1 LRKINTMD
9 QSDFESKH
17 NEKFHLRGK
26 STLRNRPKGKKNI
39 LLIGPQTELIS
50 AERSF
55 MAPALGVIRLA
66 GYLNK
71 KGHYAESFE
80 PNLPMLTNEG
90 PFIDEILKKKKWDII
105 GFSILEE
112 TFIHDIKN
120 MQLAEKICPEA
131 IFVAGGIEA
140 QFNYQNVLDKT
151 PCKIVIISEG
161 EKSLLALANG
171 TEIDNIPGIV
181 FKNSSVPL
189 DQHTFDF
196 ATSAIDWE
204 ELPYEKYW
212 DYYLKKYGNKVTTEN
227 MEEIHT
233 VRIFSR
239 NRCPIGC
246 KFCSSTNQIT
256 WGSGA
261 KVPVISASEDTLIH
275 NIKRV
280 VAAHPRVR
288 TIYLTDDDFCIVKKG
303 VIKFCE
309 KIFDEKKQGNIPDNL
324 TFMAFCR
331 ASDASEEMFEWMKK
345 ANFRR
350 LNIGIESFS
359 NKVLEEMNKRC
370 TVEEN
375 HYCLKIAKKI
385 GVGAYCNIIV
395 TTPESTLEDVEAT
408 VNGAYEYT
416 QDPFYHVGVT
426 LGIKPLKGT
435 DYFETFSDFKSRIV
449 KIEKSNSYLK
459 YDDLIYSN
467 DPRVKAL
474 QIRYWNEIDDFMTK
488 ERERKDI
495 RHGNARNLSAIKLT
509 FLKKIIKDIKN
520 NKFSL
525 IDKKYE
531 DQKKDDPYNERQT
544 VDLDI
549 NIEYQPGKKKTKKSK
564 KSRYG
569 SWA

>member
-1 LRKINTMD
+1 MD

-17 NEKFHLRGK
+17 NQRFHLKGK
-26 STLRNRPKGKKNI
+26 STLINSPKGKKNI
-39 LLIGPQTELIS
+39 LLIGPQTELIF

-66 GYLNK
+66 RYLNK

-80 PNLPMLTNEG
+80 PNLPMLTKEG
-90 PFIDEILKKKKWDII
+90 PFLEEVLKSKNWDII

-120 MQLAEKICPEA
+120 MQLAEKICPDA
-131 IFVAGGIEA
+131 IFIAGGIEA

-171 TEIDNIPGIV
+171 EKIDNIPGIV

-196 ATSAIDWE
+196 ATSAIEWE
-204 ELPYEKYW
+204 SLPYEKYW
-212 DYYLKKYGNKVTTEN
+212 DYYLKKYGDKITEEK
-227 MEEIHT
+227 MDEIHT

-239 NRCPIGC
+239 NRCPVGC

-256 WGSGA
+256 WGSGQ

-280 VAAHPRVR
+280 VESHPRVR

-309 KIFDEKKQGNIPDNL
+309 KIINEKNKGNIPKNL

-331 ASDASEEMFEWMKK
+331 ASDATIEMFNWMKK
-345 ANFRR
+345 AGFRR

-359 NKVLEEMNKRC
+359 DKVLVEMNKRC
-370 TVEEN
+370 TAKEN
-375 HYCLKIAKKI
+375 HYCLKIAKEI

-408 VNGAYEYT
+408 VENAYKYT
-416 QDPFYHVGVT
+416 LDPFYHVGVT

-435 DYFETFSDFKSRIV
+435 DYYETFSDFKTRVV
-449 KIEKSNSYLK
+449 KVENSNYHLK
-459 YDDLIYSN
+459 YDDLIFA
-467 DPRVKAL
+467 DDTRVKTL
-474 QIRYWNEIDDFMTK
+474 QLRYWNEVDDFITK
-488 ERERKDI
+488 EIERKDI
-495 RHGNARNLSAIKLT
+495 RHGNARNLSEIKLN
-509 FLKKIIKDIKN
+509 FLRKIISDIKT
-520 NKFSL
+520 NKLSL
-525 IDKKYE
+525 LPDTMKENKA
-531 DQKKDDPYNERQT
+531 DPYNERQT
-544 VDLDI
+544 VDVDI
-549 NIEYQPGKKKTKKSK
+549 EVEYKAKEKNKKNK
-564 KSRYG
+564 KSRYA
-569 SWA
+569 SW

>member
-1 LRKINTMD
+1 MD
-9 QSDFESKH
+9 QSDFETKH
-17 NEKFHLRGK
+17 NEKFHLKGK
-26 STLRNRPKGKKNI
+26 STLENSAKGKKNI
-39 LLIGPQTELIS
+39 LLIGPQTELNS

-55 MAPALGVIRLA
+55 MAPALGVVRLA
-66 GYLNK
+66 GFLNK

-80 PNLPMLTNEG
+80 PNLSMLINEG
-90 PFIDEILKKKKWDII
+90 PFLEEILKSKKWDII

-112 TFIHDIKN
+112 TFVHDIKN
-120 MQLAEKICPEA
+120 MQLAEKICSDA

-171 TEIDNIPGIV
+171 VKIDNIPGIV

-196 ATSAIDWE
+196 ATSAIEWE

-212 DYYLKKYGNKVTTEN
+212 DYYLKKYGNKITEEN
-227 MEEIHT
+227 MDEIHT

-239 NRCPIGC
+239 NRCPVGC

-256 WGSGA
+256 WGSGQ

-309 KIFDEKKQGNIPDNL
+309 KVIHEKETGGIPKRL

-331 ASDASEEMFEWMKK
+331 SGDASEEVFTLMKK

-359 NKVLEEMNKRC
+359 NKVLKEMNKRC
-370 TVEEN
+370 TVKEN
-375 HYCLKIAKKI
+375 HYCLKIAKEI
-385 GVGAYCNIIV
+385 GVGAYCNIII

-408 VNGAYEYT
+408 VNTAYEYT
-416 QDPFYHVGVT
+416 QDPFYHLGVT

-435 DYFETFSDFKSRIV
+435 DYFETFSDFKTRIV
-449 KIEKSNSYLK
+449 KIENSNFYLK
-459 YDDLIYSN
+459 YDDLIYAN
-467 DPRVKAL
+467 DLRVKTL

-488 ERERKDI
+488 EREKKDI
-495 RHGNARNLSAIKLT
+495 RHGNARNLSALKLI
-509 FLKKIIKDIKN
+509 FLKKIIDEIKN
-520 NKFSL
+520 KKLSILSNDVENLNK
-525 IDKKYE
+525 E
-531 DQKKDDPYNERQT
+531 DPYNERQT
-544 VDLDI
+544 VDVDI
-549 NIEYQPGKKKTKKSK
+549 DIEYKANKKKSK

>member
-1 LRKINTMD
+1 MD

>member
-1 LRKINTMD
+1 MDDSIN

-17 NEKFHLRGK
+17 NERFHLKGK
-26 STLRNRPKGKKNI
+26 SSLKNLSNKKKKI
-39 LLIGPQTELIS
+39 LLIGPQTELLS

-71 KGHYAESFE
+71 KGHYAKSFE
-80 PNLPMLTNEG
+80 PNLPMLTNKG
-90 PFIDEILKKKKWDII
+90 PFLEEILKSEKWDII

-120 MQLAEKICPEA
+120 MQLAEKICPDA
-131 IFVAGGIEA
+131 IFIAGGIEA

-151 PCKIVIISEG
+151 PCKFVIISEG

-171 TEIDNIPGIV
+171 ELINNIPGIV

-189 DQHTFDF
+189 DQETFDF
-196 ATSAIDWE
+196 ATSAIEWE
-204 ELPYEKYW
+204 SLPYEEYW
-212 DYYLKKYGNKVTTEN
+212 DYYLKKYGDKVTNEIIN
-227 MEEIHT
+227 EIHT
-233 VRIFSR
+233 IRVFSR

-256 WGSGA
+256 WGSGQ

-275 NIKRV
+275 NIKRI
-280 VAAHPRVR
+280 VASHPRVR
-288 TIYLTDDDFCIVKKG
+288 TIYLTDDDFCIDKKS
-303 VIKFCE
+303 VIRFCQKVIDQKF
-309 KIFDEKKQGNIPDNL
+309 KNL

-331 ASDASEEMFEWMKK
+331 ASDATEEMFTWMKK

-359 NKVLEEMNKRC
+359 DKVLSEMNKRC
-370 TVEEN
+370 TAEEN
-375 HYCLKIAKKI
+375 HYCLNLAKKI

-395 TTPESTLEDVEAT
+395 TTPDSTLEDVEAT
-408 VNGAYEYT
+408 VNATYKYT
-416 QDPFYHVGVT
+416 QDPFFHVGVT

-435 DYFETFSDFKSRIV
+435 EYYETFSDYRTRIIP
-449 KIEKSNSYLK
+449 IENTKFHLK
-459 YDDLIYSN
+459 YDDLIYSK
-467 DPRVKAL
+467 DHRVKEL
-474 QIRYWNEIDDFMTK
+474 QIRYWNEIDSYITK
-488 ERERKDI
+488 EREKKDI
-495 RHGNARNLSAIKLT
+495 RHGNARNLSALKIT
-509 FLKKIIKDIKN
+509 FLKKIIKDIKYKKKI
-520 NKFSL
+520 NKNILHDNLKVS
-525 IDKKYE
+525 
-531 DQKKDDPYNERQT
+531 DPYNERQT
-544 VDLDI
+544 VDIDI
-549 NIEYQPGKKKTKKSK
+549 NVEYKAKK

>member
-1 LRKINTMD
+1 MNE
-9 QSDFESKH
+9 SDFESKH
-17 NEKFHLRGK
+17 NEKFHLKGK
-26 STLRNRPKGKKNI
+26 STLRNSAKGKRNI
-39 LLIGPQTELIS
+39 LIIGPQTELNS

-90 PFIDEILKKKKWDII
+90 PFLEDILRSKKWDII

-120 MQLAEKICPEA
+120 MQLAEKICPDA

-212 DYYLKKYGNKVTTEN
+212 DYYLKKYGNKVTEEN

-256 WGSGA
+256 WGSGQ

-280 VAAHPRVR
+280 VASHPRVR
-288 TIYLTDDDFCIVKKG
+288 TVYLTDDDFCIVKKG
-303 VIKFCE
+303 VIRFCK
-309 KIFDEKKQGNIPDNL
+309 KIIDEKKTGGIPENL

-331 ASDASEEMFEWMKK
+331 ASDANEEMFKWMKK

-359 NKVLEEMNKRC
+359 NKVLKEMNKRC

-375 HYCLKIAKKI
+375 HHCLKISKEI

-408 VNGAYEYT
+408 VNSAYNYT
-416 QDPFYHVGVT
+416 QDPFYHLGVT

-435 DYFETFSDFKSRIV
+435 DYYETFSDFRTRV
-449 KIEKSNSYLK
+449 VEVENTNYHLK
-459 YDDLIYSN
+459 YDDLIYAN

-474 QIRYWNEIDDFMTK
+474 QIRYWNEIDDFITE
-488 ERERKDI
+488 EREKKDI
-495 RHGNARNLSAIKLT
+495 RHGNSRNLSALKLI
-509 FLKKIIKDIKN
+509 FLKKIIEDIKTKRLSVMSN
-520 NKFSL
+520 NDNNL
-525 IDKKYE
+525 DKK
-531 DQKKDDPYNERQT
+531 DPYNERQT
-544 VDLDI
+544 VDIDVDV
-549 NIEYQPGKKKTKKSK
+549 EYKANKKKTK